1 MGIKSGKDQ
10 LLRISGLGSQGGTAS
25 ILGGDQARDRQR
37 NSALYQSEADTR
49 RAGMQKEADL
59 RRAEIQDKEAASRSG
74 LALERDQDAR
84 DFQLSRD
91 RMARDESWAERG
103 GLPKG
108 YDSNLWEMAPDEQ
121 ALSKAQASLQALKA
135 ARSEGKLSEGEYE
148 QAQQAAM
155 LEVEQ
160 AQRGTPK
167 RKSKTLTGEGGSEYK
182 EGDTESRGGFV
193 YEYRMDPKTGSLQ
206 REKIG
211 EDKSFVAPETA
222 DDKAKK
228 LDQKAK
234 AWDTAIK
241 ALPEGTMAERRALVQ
256 EMIGGEAP
264 EPTMDLSREALLN
277 SGGAEHDAILK
288 ARGDLMRG
296 GPQNQDPAIP
306 AAPAVPGEGV
316 PSGPP
321 GQIQPVGTPQSY
333 SRNNIDALLEKRFPK
348 EGRRG
353 FGKTYRESVNKA
365 YTNWQKAIADKNPDA
380 ELESFEQLEQWI
392 EALDKGRKQDYSK
405 LAMRK

>member
-1 MGIKSGKDQ
+1 
-10 LLRISGLGSQGGTAS
+10 
-25 ILGGDQARDRQR
+25 
-37 NSALYQSEADTR
+37 
-49 RAGMQKEADL
+49 
-59 RRAEIQDKEAASRSG
+59 
-74 LALERDQDAR
+74 
-84 DFQLSRD
+84 
-91 RMARDESWAERG
+91 
-103 GLPKG
+103 
-108 YDSNLWEMAPDEQ
+108 
-121 ALSKAQASLQALKA
+121 
-135 ARSEGKLSEGEYE
+135 
-148 QAQQAAM
+148 
-155 LEVEQ
+155 
-160 AQRGTPK
+160 
-167 RKSKTLTGEGGSEYK
+167 
-182 EGDTESRGGFV
+182 
-193 YEYRMDPKTGSLQ
+193 MDPKTGSLQ

-222 DDKAKK
+222 DDKAKVQSNRNSAYATAGK
-228 LDQKAK
+228 ILGEEASPEKIRELANEILSGDQ
-234 AWDTAIK
+234 
-241 ALPEGTMAERRALVQ
+241 
-256 EMIGGEAP
+256 P

-296 GPQNQDPAIP
+296 GPQDQDPGIP